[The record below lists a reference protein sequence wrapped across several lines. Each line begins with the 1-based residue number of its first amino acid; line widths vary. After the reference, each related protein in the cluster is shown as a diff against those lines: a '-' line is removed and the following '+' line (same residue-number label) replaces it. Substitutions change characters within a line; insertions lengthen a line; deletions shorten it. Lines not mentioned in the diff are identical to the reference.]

1 VARAISIGSGVL
13 TSRRWSTRAQKAAVF
28 LTLLVLAAIVIGIPG
43 GWTLSTALKERHQV
57 IAWPPVYWP
66 AEPRWQNFQEV
77 MVRAD
82 LLRFSINSTFIAL
95 ITIVGRV
102 LSCSI
107 VAFSFARLRF
117 PGRDTL
123 FMLLLSTLMIPHQIT
138 LIPQFALFQALG
150 WVGTYLPL
158 LVPSFFGSAFYIFLM
173 RQYVMT
179 IPIDLDEAARID
191 GASTWTV
198 FLRIVMPLCIPPL
211 AVIAVLTF
219 LHSWNEFLNPLIY
232 LSRYE
237 DYTIQLGLNFLKGRF
252 NIEWNLIMAGS
263 IIGVLP
269 CLVIFFL
276 AQRYLIGGIASV
288 GLKG

>member
-1 VARAISIGSGVL
+1 MARAIAARQGL
-13 TSRRWSTRAQKAAVF
+13 LASRRFTGGVQAATVF
-28 LTLLVLAAIVIGIPG
+28 LLLLVLAAVFIGIPV

-66 AEPRWQNFQEV
+66 AEPRWQNFSEV
-77 MVRAD
+77 IVRAD

-95 ITIVGRV
+95 ISVVGRV

-117 PGRDTL
+117 PGRSLL

-138 LIPQFALFQALG
+138 LIPQFALFQTLG

-158 LVPSFFGSAFYIFLM
+158 LVPTFFGSPFYIFLM

-179 IPIDLDEAARID
+179 IPRDLDEAARID

-198 FLRIVMPLCIPPL
+198 FLRIVMPLCVPPL
-211 AVIAVLTF
+211 TVIAVLTF

-263 IIGVLP
+263 IIGVIP
-269 CLVIFFL
+269 CVVIFFV
-276 AQRYLIGGIASV
+276 AQKYLIGGIASV